1 MGWLA
6 VGAGTGVMAVAL
18 PALRAW
24 VVGRS
29 VRRAV
34 TRRNVAATF
43 GALLSVVVAG
53 DPLGLGVQ
61 TALSNEGC
69 RAAPPLTSDQQEE

>member
-24 VVGRS
+24 VAGRS
-29 VRRAV
+29 VRRAL
-34 TRRNVAATF
+34 TLRNVAATF
-43 GALLSVVVAG
+43 AALLSAVVAG
-53 DPLGLGVQ
+53 DSGGLGVQ
-61 TALSNEGC
+61 TALSIEGC
-69 RAAPPLTSDQQEE
+69 RAAPLLVSDQQEK